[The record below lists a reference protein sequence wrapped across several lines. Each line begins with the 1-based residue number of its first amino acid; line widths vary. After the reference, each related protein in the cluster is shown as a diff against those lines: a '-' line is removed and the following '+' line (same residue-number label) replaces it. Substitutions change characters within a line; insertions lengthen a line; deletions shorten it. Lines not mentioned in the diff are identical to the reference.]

1 MATNEVV
8 RMPAGD
14 TLRIRFSMTED
25 RAVVPLDGYTI
36 TVTVAT
42 TPTATT
48 ATAAGSGNSTTVVI
62 PRAAIA
68 TAGLY
73 HAEVSADNGAYRHTQ
88 PFHLR
93 VEAHP

>member
-1 MATNEVV
+1 MATETV

-25 RAVVPLDGYTI
+25 RVVVPLDGYTI

-48 ATAAGSGNSTTVVI
+48 VAAAGAGSSTIVTI
-62 PRAAIA
+62 PRATLT